1 MILYSLISAEP
12 VMIWLFF
19 LWEVRNPALFLC
31 SGRQVNY
38 AGSGSALNQ
47 INCALSECPS
57 FFPVQSVYGSCFA
70 SLSEAERDLGY
81 DVVNENN
88 TDTFKDNGTSIPM
101 PETGECPD
109 DFPFAGWRKCFSCD
123 TPEDLNLSEED
134 CLKCPNRVY
143 KVYPNWHV
151 SQCER
156 LCPPDKP
163 LMDSES
169 ICYAC
174 NTPVPIGLDYNNRLC
189 ERFCPNQRHLIRDA
203 CVLNEK

>member
-1 MILYSLISAEP
+1 MIEKY
-12 VMIWLFF
+12 F
-19 LWEVRNPALFLC
+19 
-31 SGRQVNY
+31 
-38 AGSGSALNQ
+38 
-47 INCALSECPS
+47 ALSECPS
-57 FFPVQSVYGSCFA
+57 FFPFQSIYSSYFA
-70 SLSEAERDLGY
+70 SLSDAERDLGY

-101 PETGECPD
+101 SETGEWPD
-109 DFPFAGWRKCFSCD
+109 DFLFAGWRKCFSCD

-143 KVYPNWHV
+143 KVYPNWHI

-163 LMDSES
+163 LMDSEG

-174 NTPVPIGLDYNNRLC
+174 NTPVPIGLVYNIVILTRLSTIIPISC
-189 ERFCPNQRHLIRDA
+189 SEINPPIFPSCKNLMVI
-203 CVLNEK
+203 